1 MYKERGTHMMPQEHR
16 GITPQGEAVVSQEQ
30 LQKKGFLE
38 EMKLK
43 VNLEG

>member
-1 MYKERGTHMMPQEHR
+1 MDKEKGTHTMPQEHK
-16 GITPQGEAVVSQEQ
+16 GMTPQGEAGAGQEQ
-30 LQKKGFLE
+30 IQKKGFLE